1 MTDWTEISKKQYD
14 EFGKTPQAPALAELE
29 KRIKDLE
36 NSVSIALEI
45 QDKYQRENELL
56 KKNFQIERE
65 THQADMMAKDIEI
78 GRLMKK
84 INLK

>member
-1 MTDWTEISKKQYD
+1 MTEWTEISKNQYD
-14 EFGKTPQAPALAELE
+14 EFGKTPPAPALAELE

-65 THQADMMAKDIEI
+65 THQADMMGKDIEI

>member
-1 MTDWTEISKKQYD
+1 MTEWTEISKKQYD
-14 EFGKTPQAPALAELE
+14 EFGKTPQAPALKELG

-36 NSVSIALEI
+36 EEL
-45 QDKYQRENELL
+45 ELL

-65 THQADMMAKDIEI
+65 THQADMKSKDMEM

>member
-14 EFGKTPQAPALAELE
+14 EFGKTPQAPALKELE

-36 NSVSIALEI
+36 EEL
-45 QDKYQRENELL
+45 ELL

-65 THQADMMAKDIEI
+65 THRADMMGKDMEI

>member
-1 MTDWTEISKKQYD
+1 MTEWTEISKEQYD
-14 EFGKTPQAPALAELE
+14 QVEKTPQAPALAELE

-65 THQADMMAKDIEI
+65 THQADMMAKDSEI
-78 GRLMKK
+78 GRLMSK
-84 INLK
+84 INLR

>member
-1 MTDWTEISKKQYD
+1 MTDWTEISKD
-14 EFGKTPQAPALAELE
+14 EFNEAPKAPALMELE
-29 KRIKDLE
+29 KRIK
-36 NSVSIALEI
+36 ALE
-45 QDKYQRENELL
+45 QELELL

-65 THQADMMAKDIEI
+65 THQTDMMGKDIEI

>member
-1 MTDWTEISKKQYD
+1 MTDWTEISKD
-14 EFGKTPQAPALAELE
+14 EFNEAPKAPALMELE

-36 NSVSIALEI
+36 NSVSIALEV
-45 QDKYQRENELL
+45 QDKYQRENDLL

-65 THQADMMAKDIEI
+65 THQADMKSKDMEI

-84 INLK
+84 INLN

>member
-1 MTDWTEISKKQYD
+1 MTEWTEISKKQCD
-14 EFGKTPQAPALAELE
+14 EFGKTPQAPALKDLE

-36 NSVSIALEI
+36 NSVSIALDV

-65 THQADMMAKDIEI
+65 THRADMMAKDIEI

>member
-1 MTDWTEISKKQYD
+1 MTEWTEISKKQYD
-14 EFGKTPQAPALAELE
+14 EFGKTPKAPALQDLE

-36 NSVSIALEI
+36 EEL
-45 QDKYQRENELL
+45 ELL
-56 KKNFQIERE
+56 KKSFQIERE

>member
-14 EFGKTPQAPALAELE
+14 EFGKTPQAPALKELE

-36 NSVSIALEI
+36 EEL
-45 QDKYQRENELL
+45 ELL
-56 KKNFQIERE
+56 KKSFQIERE